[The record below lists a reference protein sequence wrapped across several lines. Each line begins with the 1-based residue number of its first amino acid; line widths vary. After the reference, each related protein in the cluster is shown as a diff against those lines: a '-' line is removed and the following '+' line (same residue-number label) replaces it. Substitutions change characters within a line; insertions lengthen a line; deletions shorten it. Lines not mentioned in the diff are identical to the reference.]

1 MSRDYRIDCP
11 RLRLLWPLLA
21 MLLASCASA
30 PARNPLAE
38 WRASPNHDA
47 RRARVIVL
55 HHTEMESAQAALHT
69 LQTRNSG
76 GPVSAHYLVG
86 ADGRL
91 YQLVPESERAWH
103 AGASR
108 WNGIGDLN
116 SDSIGI
122 EIDNDGASP
131 FPDAQVDSVIALLE
145 DITTRLRIPRHQI
158 LAHADIAPTRK
169 RDPSAR
175 FPWQRLAEA
184 GFGLWPRAPLAPA
197 PEGFD
202 PWLALRLIGYDLSAP
217 EAARCAFH
225 RRYRGREC
233 RVEGNLLVGAE
244 ADPGWLPGDLE
255 ILHDLQRQLL
265 AMPQP
270 AP

>member
-1 MSRDYRIDCP
+1 MLSA
-11 RLRLLWPLLA
+11 LRVVTPAVLSVVLLA
-21 MLLASCASA
+21 ACATA
-30 PARNPLAE
+30 PQRNPLAQ
-38 WRASPNHDA
+38 WRGSPNHDE

-55 HHTEMESAQAALHT
+55 HHTEMESAEAALHT

-108 WNGIGDLN
+108 WGGIGDLN

-131 FPDAQVDSVIALLE
+131 FPDAQIDTVIALLD
-145 DITTRLRIPRHQI
+145 DITTRLRIPRHLI

-175 FPWQRLAEA
+175 FPWRRLAEA
-184 GFGLWPRAPLAPA
+184 GFGLWPRTPLAPV
-197 PEGFD
+197 PDGFD
-202 PWLALRLIGYDLSAP
+202 PWLALRLIGYDLSDP

-225 RRYRGREC
+225 RRYRGIEC
-233 RVEGNLLVGAE
+233 RVDGNVLAGAE
-244 ADPGWLPGDLE
+244 ADDRWLPGDRE
-255 ILHDLQRQLL
+255 ILHDLQRQLV
-265 AMPQP
+265 AMPEG